1 MIRNWLRNFMIG
13 RYGPDQLNI
22 LLLILAVIFGLIAS
36 ITGLLVFSIISY
48 IIIVLAFFRLL
59 SRNFERRRREND
71 VFLRFWW
78 PVRRKVKM
86 FFEKLKARKNYR
98 FFKCPSCKNTLRV
111 PKNKG
116 KIQITC
122 PKCGERFIKKT

>member
-36 ITGLLVFSIISY
+36 FTGLLVFSIISY

-59 SRNFERRRREND
+59 AFNFNLSEIIWHSD
-71 VFLRFWW
+71 SL
-78 PVRRKVKM
+78 
-86 FFEKLKARKNYR
+86 
-98 FFKCPSCKNTLRV
+98 
-111 PKNKG
+111 
-116 KIQITC
+116 
-122 PKCGERFIKKT
+122 